1 MSLRKYTS
9 VFLAAV
15 FFLLSCG
22 CDRQEENVC
31 NSPIEA
37 FVYEQ
42 AGDPHLMAASG
53 EILYT
58 LSADE
63 NYASVFSAYDM
74 AGNRT
79 SSAVF
84 PDFQPYDVKSICA
97 DENGIYAAVSSGNRF
112 SVRLIDLSSGL
123 ATTVAELEELS
134 NIEKISVCGDQ
145 LYWLGKGRGETKP
158 VEPFMN
164 EEGVLIYFTDTGNKM
179 GSVDLTS
186 GENVFSEIEFPVS
199 FSVSDGVVTVY
210 AFDSEGGYY
219 FADYAK
225 PSAKKYTNKL
235 GLLTNFEFYG
245 SGGEFAFVGSTDFRG
260 TLPVSKA
267 DGESGVARVVNNVYP
282 FFAGDLCASEA
293 GYVWL
298 KTADSADTWDDR
310 IKRYDLNG
318 ITISGN
324 PIRLIASQYF
334 PEQPFAAGS
343 EIQMNQLSGEGF
355 ALTVLSLDKSYDA
368 AMISSEQSVAHDI
381 KEKGSFYPL
390 NDVPGVSEYLDRC
403 FPYIKEAV
411 TDEDGNICMLPI
423 LVEIPLIAYN
433 EKNCSENGIALSPEL
448 EPFMQAVK
456 RASTVSE
463 YYDCGRYWLVE
474 TQLAGY
480 LSDNKSFDTEEFRQ
494 IAVLLKEQCT
504 RDIFRFN
511 FDLDS
516 ALISAQSGM
525 IDWYYAP
532 IYEKMLFTGLLYRS
546 QQVRLVKDENLR
558 AAPMP
563 VSGSGKSF
571 ADCTFLC
578 VNPYSDRLSETL
590 GFIENT
596 VSSMSSERNSCML
609 ADPNTYEN
617 TPLALDL
624 YSIYENGEICFQIP
638 SEIYANDFERYCAD
652 EITLDELISEADRKL
667 SAYLNE

>member
-1 MSLRKYTS
+1 MK
-9 VFLAAV
+9 AV
-15 FFLLSCG
+15 HIFIIFTVLVALLCCG
-22 CDRQEENVC
+22 CNKQDQSVNNGSIDE
-31 NSPIEA
+31 

-53 EILYT
+53 EVLYT
-58 LSADE
+58 LSPDE
-63 NYASVFSAYDM
+63 NYASVFSAFDIN
-74 AGNRT
+74 GNRMT
-79 SSAVF
+79 SAIFSDCNV
-84 PDFQPYDVKSICA
+84 YDIKCICA
-97 DENGIYAAVSSGNRF
+97 DKNKIYAAVNETGKTLICFVDVDSGTINP
-112 SVRLIDLSSGL
+112 ICGL
-123 ATTVAELEELS
+123 DELDD
-134 NIEKISVCGDQ
+134 IEKIDVCGEK
-145 LYWLGKGRGETKP
+145 LYWLGEHRSEAKP
-158 VEPFMN
+158 VDSFTT
-164 EEGVLIYFTDTGNKM
+164 EEGILIHFEDTGKKM
-179 GSVDLTS
+179 GCIDLQS
-186 GENVFSEIEFPVS
+186 GENAFSEIEFPVS
-199 FSVSDGVVTVY
+199 FSVSDGAVTVY

-245 SGGEFAFVGSTDFRG
+245 NGGEFAFVGCSDFQG
-260 TLPVSKA
+260 ILPVSKA
-267 DGESGVARVVNNVYP
+267 DDESGVIRAMNGVYP
-282 FFAGDLCASEA
+282 FFTTDLCASEA

-298 KTADSADTWDDR
+298 KTADSALSSEKR
-310 IKRYDLNG
+310 IKRYDLNN
-318 ITISGN
+318 TIVNGN
-324 PIRLIASQYF
+324 PIRVISSQYF

-343 EIQMNQLSGEGF
+343 EIQLNQLSGEGF

-368 AMISSEQSVAHDI
+368 AMVSSEQSVAHDI

-433 EKNCSENGIALSPEL
+433 EKNCSENGIVLSTEL

-463 YYDCGRYWLVE
+463 YYDCTRYWLVKM
-474 TQLAGY
+474 QLIGY
-480 LSDNKSFDTEEFRQ
+480 LSDNKSFETEEFRRL
-494 IAVLLKEQCT
+494 AALLKEQCT
-504 RDIFRFN
+504 EDILKGN
-511 FDLDS
+511 FELYS
-516 ALISAQSGM
+516 ALMTAQSGM
-525 IDWYYAP
+525 MDRYYAS
-532 IYEKMLFTGLLYRS
+532 IYEKVLFTGLLYRF
-546 QQVRLVKDENLR
+546 QQTALIKDENLR
-558 AAPMP
+558 AVPMP
-563 VSGSGKSF
+563 VSGSGKS
-571 ADCTFLC
+571 AANCTFLC

-609 ADPNTYEN
+609 ADPTTYEN
-617 TPLALDL
+617 TPFARDL

-652 EITLDELISEADRKL
+652 EITLDEFITEADRKL